1 MARSGWKTAG
11 LIAGVG
17 CLSIIG
23 VIVGGVVIAAL
34 YARATIRNLGDPTPQ
49 SVERRIAL
57 PPAPIPASLKGQ
69 KANSAAART
78 APLRVRL
85 ELHEGSFT
93 IRPGQPGTDI
103 QVQGRYAPGL
113 FELTESH
120 SDDPS
125 GVRETR
131 VRFKSKISGWQRFFA
146 NIGSNDNDRPEL
158 TVTLPRGIPIDL
170 TLDLTMGK
178 SEIDLGGLTLSEVDL
193 NASMGEHRIDFREPV
208 VEGMRELRLNTSMGN
223 VVFEHLGNARAETI
237 SGHGSMGNV
246 TANLTGAWAPGSSTD
261 LRFEQ
266 SMGDLTVRVPANVKV
281 DADVRNNQGD
291 QERQQQPTLKQPDDP
306 NAPTLRLRVNSSMGN
321 ARVVQD

>member
-17 CLSIIG
+17 CLSVIG

-57 PPAPIPASLKGQ
+57 SPAPVLDATKGLKGT
-69 KANSAAART
+69 SAADRT

-85 ELHEGSFT
+85 ELQEGTFT

-120 SDDPS
+120 SSDPS
-125 GVRETR
+125 GAREAR
-131 VRFKSKISGWQRFFA
+131 VRFKSKLSGWQRFFA
-146 NIGSNDNDRPEL
+146 SIGTDDNDGPQL
-158 TVTLPRGIPIDL
+158 TVTLPRGTLIDL
-170 TLDLTMGK
+170 TLQLTMGK
-178 SEIDLGGLTLSEVDL
+178 SEIDLGGLTLGEVDL
-193 NASMGEHRIDFREPV
+193 NASMGEHTIDFREPV
-208 VEGMRELRLNTSMGN
+208 VETMRELRLNASMGN
-223 VVFEHLGNARAETI
+223 VVIEHLGNAHAETI

-246 TANLTGAWAPGSSTD
+246 TANLAGAWAPGSSTD

-266 SMGDLTVRVPANVKV
+266 SMGDLTVRVPSNVRV
-281 DADVRNNQGD
+281 DADVRSNQG
-291 QERQQQPTLKQPDDP
+291 EPNRQQPTLKQPDDP

>member
-17 CLSIIG
+17 CLSIIA
-23 VIVGGVVIAAL
+23 VIVGGVVIAAM

-57 PPAPIPASLKGQ
+57 SPAPVPDATKGR
-69 KANSAAART
+69 KATAADRT

-85 ELHEGSFT
+85 ELQEGTFT

-103 QVQGRYAPGL
+103 RVQGRYAPGL

-120 SDDPS
+120 SEGPS
-125 GVRETR
+125 GAREAR
-131 VRFKSKISGWQRFFA
+131 VRFKSKLSGWQRFFA
-146 NIGSNDNDRPEL
+146 SIGSGDDDGPEL
-158 TVTLPRGIPIDL
+158 TVTLPRGTLIDL
-170 TLDLTMGK
+170 TLQLTMGK
-178 SEIDLGGLTLSEVDL
+178 SEIDLGGLTLGEVDL

-208 VEGMRELRLNTSMGN
+208 VETMRELRLNASMGN
-223 VVFEHLGNARAETI
+223 VVIDHLGNAHAETI

-246 TANLTGAWAPGSSTD
+246 TANLAGAWTPGSSTD
-261 LRFEQ
+261 FRFEQ
-266 SMGDLTVRVPANVKV
+266 SMGDLTVRVPSNVRV
-281 DADVRNNQGD
+281 DADVRSNQG
-291 QERQQQPTLKQPDDP
+291 EEKRQQPTLKQPDDP

>member
-23 VIVGGVVIAAL
+23 VIIGGVVIAAL

-57 PPAPIPASLKGQ
+57 PPAAVAEPVKGQ
-69 KANSAAART
+69 RASSTAART
-78 APLRVRL
+78 VPLRVRL

-103 QVQGRYAPGL
+103 HVQGRYAPGL

-120 SDDPS
+120 SDGPS
-125 GVRETR
+125 ARETR
-131 VRFKSKISGWQRFFA
+131 VRFKSKITGWQRFFA

-208 VEGMRELRLNTSMGN
+208 VETMRELRLNTSMGN

-246 TANLTGAWAPGSSTD
+246 TANLAGAWAPGSSTD

-266 SMGDLTVRVPANVKV
+266 SMGDLTVRVPSNVKV

>member
-23 VIVGGVVIAAL
+23 VVVGGVVIAWM

-49 SVERRIAL
+49 SVERRIAIPQ
-57 PPAPIPASLKGQ
+57 PPALIKGQ
-69 KANSAAART
+69 AATPANRT

-85 ELHEGSFT
+85 ELQEGRFT
-93 IRPGQPGTDI
+93 VRPGQPGSEI
-103 QVQGRYAPGL
+103 HVEGRFAPGL
-113 FELTESH
+113 FELIQSA
-120 SDDPS
+120 SDSVD
-125 GVRETR
+125 GAGAREVR
-131 VRFKSKISGWQRFFA
+131 VQFKSKLSGWQRFFA
-146 NIGSNDNDRPEL
+146 SMDNGDDDGPRL
-158 TVTLPRGIPIDL
+158 TVTLPRGTPIDL
-170 TLDLTMGK
+170 TLQLTMGQ

-193 NASMGEHRIDFREPV
+193 NASMGEHKIDFREPV
-208 VEGMRELRLNTSMGN
+208 IETMRELRLNTSMGN
-223 VVFEHLGNARAETI
+223 VVIDHLGNARAETI

-246 TANLTGAWAPGSSTD
+246 TANLAGAWAPGSSTD

-266 SMGDLTVRVPANVKV
+266 SMGDLTVRVPSNVRV
-281 DADVRNNQGD
+281 DADVRSGQG
-291 QERQQQPTLKQPDDP
+291 EENRQQPTLKQPDDP

>member
-11 LIAGVG
+11 LIAGAG
-17 CLSIIG
+17 CLSIIA
-23 VIVGGVVIAAL
+23 IIIGGGIIATM
-34 YARATIRNLGDPTPQ
+34 YARATVRSFGDPNPQ

-57 PPAPIPASLKGQ
+57 SPPPAEANPPGAKGEAS
-69 KANSAAART
+69 RT
-78 APLRVRL
+78 APLHVRL
-85 ELHEGSFT
+85 ELQEGTFT

-103 QVQGRYAPGL
+103 HVQGRYAPGL

-125 GVRETR
+125 GGRETR

-146 NIGSNDNDRPEL
+146 SIGSNDNDRPEL
-158 TVTLPRGIPIDL
+158 TVTLPRGTSIDL

-208 VEGMRELRLNTSMGN
+208 VETMRELRLNTSMGN

-246 TANLTGAWAPGSSTD
+246 TANLAGAWAPGSSTD

-266 SMGDLTVRVPANVKV
+266 SMGDLTVRVPSNVKV

>member
-23 VIVGGVVIAAL
+23 VIIGGVVIAAL

-57 PPAPIPASLKGQ
+57 PPAPVAEPVKGQ
-69 KANSAAART
+69 KASSTAART
-78 APLRVRL
+78 VPLRVRL
-85 ELHEGSFT
+85 ELQEGTFT
-93 IRPGQPGTDI
+93 IRPGEPGTDI
-103 QVQGRYAPGL
+103 HVQGRYAPGL

-120 SDDPS
+120 SEGPAA
-125 GVRETR
+125 REAR
-131 VRFKSKISGWQRFFA
+131 VQFKSKISGWQRFFA
-146 NIGSNDNDRPEL
+146 NIGSNGNDGPEL
-158 TVTLPRGIPIDL
+158 TVTLPRGTPIDL
-170 TLDLTMGK
+170 TLQLTMGK
-178 SEIDLGGLTLSEVDL
+178 SEIDLGGLTLGEVDL
-193 NASMGEHRIDFREPV
+193 NASMGEHKIDFREPV
-208 VEGMRELRLNTSMGN
+208 VESMRELRLNTSMGN
-223 VVFEHLGNARAETI
+223 VVFDHLGNARAETI

-246 TANLTGAWAPGSSTD
+246 TANLAGAWAPGSSTD

-266 SMGDLTVRVPANVKV
+266 SMGDLTVRVPSNVKV

-291 QERQQQPTLKQPDDP
+291 QERQQQPTLKQPNDP

>member
-17 CLSIIG
+17 CLSIIA
-23 VIVGGVVIAAL
+23 VIVGGVVIAAM

-57 PPAPIPASLKGQ
+57 PPAPESVKGQ
-69 KANSAAART
+69 KASAAART

-85 ELHEGSFT
+85 ELQEGTFT

-103 QVQGRYAPGL
+103 HVQGRYAPGL

-120 SDDPS
+120 SDGPDA
-125 GVRETR
+125 REAS
-131 VRFKSKISGWQRFFA
+131 VRFKSKLTGWQRFFA
-146 NIGSNDNDRPEL
+146 SIGSNNDDGPEL
-158 TVTLPRGIPIDL
+158 TVTLPRGTPIDL
-170 TLDLTMGK
+170 TLQLTMGK
-178 SEIDLGGLTLSEVDL
+178 SEIDLGGLTLSDVDL
-193 NASMGEHRIDFREPV
+193 NASMGEHKIDFREPV
-208 VEGMRELRLNTSMGN
+208 VETMRELRLNTSMGN
-223 VVFEHLGNARAETI
+223 VVIDHLGNAHAETI

-246 TANLTGAWAPGSSTD
+246 TANLAGAWAPGSSTD

-266 SMGDLTVRVPANVKV
+266 SMGDLTVRVPSNVKV

-291 QERQQQPTLKQPDDP
+291 QNRQQQPTLKQPDDP
-306 NAPTLRLRVNSSMGN
+306 NAPLLRLRVNSSMGN

>member
-49 SVERRIAL
+49 SVERRIAI
-57 PPAPIPASLKGQ
+57 PPAPESVKGQ
-69 KANSAAART
+69 KAGSAAART

-85 ELHEGSFT
+85 ELQEGTFT

-103 QVQGRYAPGL
+103 HVQGRYAPGL

-120 SDDPS
+120 SDGPS
-125 GVRETR
+125 GVREAR
-131 VRFKSKISGWQRFFA
+131 VQFKSKISGWQRFFA
-146 NIGSNDNDRPEL
+146 NIGSDGNDGPEL
-158 TVTLPRGIPIDL
+158 TVTLPRGTPIDL
-170 TLDLTMGK
+170 TLQLTMGK
-178 SEIDLGGLTLSEVDL
+178 SEIDLGGLTLGEVDL
-193 NASMGEHRIDFREPV
+193 TASMGEHRVDFREPV
-208 VEGMRELRLNTSMGN
+208 VETMRELRLNTSMGN
-223 VVFEHLGNARAETI
+223 VVFDHLGNAHAEAI
-237 SGHGSMGNV
+237 NGHGSMGNV
-246 TANLTGAWAPGSSTD
+246 TANLSGAWAPGSSTD

-266 SMGDLTVRVPANVKV
+266 SMGDLIVRVPSNVKV
-281 DADVRNNQGD
+281 DADVRTNQGE
-291 QERQQQPTLKQPDDP
+291 QNRQQPTLKQSDDP
-306 NAPTLRLRVNSSMGN
+306 NAPMLRLRVNSSMGS

>member
-1 MARSGWKTAG
+1 MAKSGWKTAG

-57 PPAPIPASLKGQ
+57 PPGPVAEPVKGQ
-69 KANSAAART
+69 KASSTAART
-78 APLRVRL
+78 VPLRVRL
-85 ELHEGSFT
+85 ELQEGTFT
-93 IRPGQPGTDI
+93 IRPGEPGTDI
-103 QVQGRYAPGL
+103 TVQGRYAPGL

-120 SDDPS
+120 SDGPS
-125 GVRETR
+125 AREAR

-146 NIGSNDNDRPEL
+146 NIGSNGNNGPEL
-158 TVTLPRGIPIDL
+158 TVTLPRGTPIDL
-170 TLDLTMGK
+170 TLQLTMGK
-178 SEIDLGGLTLSEVDL
+178 SEIDLGGLTLGEVDL
-193 NASMGEHRIDFREPV
+193 NASMGEHKIDFREPV
-208 VEGMRELRLNTSMGN
+208 VEAMRELRLNTSMGN
-223 VVFEHLGNARAETI
+223 VVFDHLGNARAETI

-246 TANLTGAWAPGSSTD
+246 TANLAGAWAPGSSTD

-266 SMGDLTVRVPANVKV
+266 SMGDLTVRVPSNVKV
-281 DADVRNNQGD
+281 DVDVRNNQGD